1 MWRQVVAQSPDENA
15 PAREIIR
22 YDVGWKALNTM
33 LKSGR
38 SLSGHERNCC
48 FLNTRN
54 GRFADVS
61 AAADIDFD
69 DDGRILALVDWDF
82 DGDQDFW
89 IANRTGPQVRFLR
102 NDAQNQHHFVAFK
115 LTGTTCNRDA
125 IGARVELHLAD
136 DTEAPRRIRT
146 LRAGEGYLAQS
157 TRWLH
162 FGLGNQHQ
170 ITRVVVRWP
179 DGKSESFDGIE
190 SNRHYEI
197 TQGTGSAKVW
207 TPPKRKLNLKPSKP
221 KSPPLTDKSRIVLI
235 APIPIPAMKY
245 ADFNQQQH
253 SIVAGSKGKARLVN
267 LWASWCQPCI
277 KELNEWKEHR
287 QLFAKSNLD
296 VLAVNVDE
304 PGEDRAEQIQQIAEL
319 LKTLDLPF
327 ATGLGTKDLVVQ
339 FDIVQRALLNRQRS
353 LPVPSSFLLDR
364 SGNLRVIYKG
374 PVSAQQLL
382 ADAKLLDA
390 TPEEIVA
397 ASVPY
402 AGKWLGQP
410 AGSSPNQI
418 AVKLIE
424 GGFLKETEEF
434 ILQLSN
440 SEHRNPNYN
449 PAEAQVF
456 LGAIYLDQKRFE
468 ESARAFRNAL
478 KIDPNH
484 RQSHIELAGVLVQ
497 LRDFKNA
504 AFHFE
509 HALERRG
516 NDPELRL
523 KLGMARLH
531 NGEIDKAIQ
540 QFEQAIQ
547 LRPTAFSYHQLGTA
561 YLRLSEIG
569 VAIQQ
574 FDTALKL
581 DPTFTASANNLAWL
595 LSTTGDDTLRDG
607 ERAVQ
612 LAEGV
617 CQSAPT
623 VGNFDTLAAAYAEV
637 GRFEDAV
644 RTAQESVR
652 LAKAAG
658 DLKTSQRVQKRM
670 RLYRD
675 GKPYRDG

>member
-15 PAREIIR
+15 PTREIIR

-102 NDAQNQHHFVAFK
+102 NDANNDHGFVSFK

-125 IGARVELHLAD
+125 IGARIELHLAGD
-136 DTEAPRRIRT
+136 VDAPLRIRT
-146 LRAGEGYLAQS
+146 LRSGEGYLAQS
-157 TRWLH
+157 SRWLH
-162 FGLGNQHQ
+162 FGLGDHKE
-170 ITRVVVRWP
+170 IDRIVVRWP
-179 DGKSESFDGIE
+179 DGKSESFSDIE
-190 SNRHYEI
+190 ANRHYQIE
-197 TQGTGSAKVW
+197 QGSGTAKEW
-207 TPPKRKLNLKPSKP
+207 TPPSRNLKLKPSKP
-221 KSPPLTDKSRIVLI
+221 VAPPPTDKSRIVLI

-245 ADFNQQQH
+245 MDFEDKEH
-253 SIVAGSKGKARLVN
+253 SILADTAGRARLVN

-277 KELNEWKEHR
+277 QELSEWKEH
-287 QLFAKSNLD
+287 QQAFADNNLD
-296 VLAVNVDE
+296 VLMVNVDE
-304 PGEDRAEQIQQIAEL
+304 PEEDRAEQLTQISQL
-319 LKTLDLPF
+319 QKNLDLPF
-327 ATGLGTKDLVVQ
+327 ANGLGTKDLVVQ
-339 FDIVQRALLNRQRS
+339 FDIVQRALLNRQRP

-374 PVSAQQLL
+374 PVSAEQLI
-382 ADAKLLDA
+382 ADAKVIDA
-390 TPEEIVA
+390 SPEEIVA

-434 ILQLSN
+434 ILQLADT
-440 SEHRNPNYN
+440 EKPNPNYN

-456 LGAIYLDQKRFE
+456 LGAIYLDQKRFK
-468 ESARAFRNAL
+468 ESAQAFKNAL

-484 RQSHIELAGVLVQ
+484 RQSHIELGGVLVQ
-497 LRDFKNA
+497 LRDFKGA
-504 AFHFE
+504 AKHYE

-531 NGEIDKAIQ
+531 NGETDEAIR
-540 QFEQAIQ
+540 QFEQAIE

-561 YLRLSEIG
+561 YLRLHDIPF
-569 VAIQQ
+569 AIKQ
-574 FDTALKL
+574 FEQAVTI
-581 DPTFTASANNLAWL
+581 DPNFAASANNLAWL
-595 LSTTGDDTLRDG
+595 LSTNKEESIRDG

-617 CQSAPT
+617 CKSNPS

-637 GRFEDAV
+637 GRFDDAV

-658 DLKTSQRVQKRM
+658 DLKTSQRIQKRI
-670 RLYRD
+670 RLYRE
-675 GKPYRDG
+675 GRPYRDG